1 MTCDLCPAP
10 AVAFVPGD
18 AEVRIG
24 PFLLQKGRRLQC
36 YCISCWCQ
44 TFRTVEARAREA
56 AE

>member
-1 MTCDLCPAP
+1 MRCDLCPAP

-24 PFLLQKGRRLQC
+24 PFLLRRGQPLRC
-36 YCISCWCQ
+36 FCISCWVKA
-44 TFRTVEARAREA
+44 FRTVEARAREA